1 MKILS
6 IDIGIKNLAI
16 AIIDHNNSSDKF
28 TIDNWSVI
36 NLCNQIPNC
45 SSCTKPAK
53 FTKNENHYCKKHTK
67 NIDYKIPNIN
77 IQKLSKQSMKNL
89 MNIATEFSIEF
100 IKSINKTE
108 LILLIEE
115 YMNNSCFEIIET
127 VSANNI
133 NLIDV
138 GVNLKL
144 ELNKVFETI
153 DLSSIDLIL
162 IENQISPIAN
172 RMKTIQG
179 MVAQYFI
186 NCNNYNIE
194 FFSAANKL
202 KLFKEVKKTTY
213 SQRKKMSVQYTREL
227 LLEKNMENNLE
238 YFNNHKKKDDLA
250 DCFLQ
255 AIYYLSTF
263 NKLVI
268 N

>member
-1 MKILS
+1 MKVLS

-16 AIIDHNNSSDKF
+16 VIIDHNNSSYEF

-45 SSCTKPAK
+45 SSCTKLAK
-53 FTKNENHYCKKHTK
+53 FTKNKNYYCKKHTK
-67 NIDYKIPNIN
+67 NTDYKIPNIN
-77 IQKLSKQSMKNL
+77 IKKLSKQSMKNL

-108 LILLIEE
+108 LILLIEK

-186 NCNNYNIE
+186 NYGNYNIE

-202 KLFKEVKKTTY
+202 KLFKDVKKTTY

-227 LLEKNMENNLE
+227 LLEKNMQNNLD
-238 YFNNHKKKDDLA
+238 YFNKHTKKDDLA

-255 AIYYLSTF
+255 AIYYLSSF
-263 NKLVI
+263 NKLEL
-268 N
+268 